1 MTIILSNFY
10 LQFDRPVWTRA
21 IKINQSYQDEPELSG
36 IFGSKISN
44 LWVPL
49 HYLILNIFA
58 HTHHMLSNLKKSGNV
73 VSLRKKHIL
82 MANSKVQL
90 RFFLPHN
97 IQVVLNLTRPNEHCR
112 QFIVSLD
119 LHVLILMTYARHRV
133 HC

>member
-1 MTIILSNFY
+1 MSFGISVFSYKKLFCIDRTTRVVYLHYRSN
-10 LQFDRPVWTRA
+10 LTA
-21 IKINQSYQDEPELSG
+21 
-36 IFGSKISN
+36 KISN
-44 LWVPL
+44 LRVPR

-73 VSLRKKHIL
+73 VSLKTKHIL

-119 LHVLILMTYARHRV
+119 LHVLILMTYARHHV